1 MKNRILLLTLV
12 IISIFFLI
20 NSEQRFKVAIIGSGI
35 GGSHLARLLANY
47 DYYDIEMFETNDRI
61 GGRIESLHY
70 NDKVLDIGGL
80 MFFDEQKIITSL
92 SKELN
97 LELDKLTGEEFYS
110 NIFGILGNDTVK
122 FEMGKS
128 NILNMIKLGW
138 RYGLSPYYFNNII
151 DDFNTKFN
159 KIYNFLE
166 NKTTF
171 RNIEELMK
179 ILELSNMVNKTVTE
193 LTQDLRLD
201 SSYTTD
207 MIQSVLHTIYN
218 QKDMCAVSGL
228 ICLSHLNYEYHRI
241 KGGNS
246 LLVKNMIDKLKLSP
260 RFNIFLNVK
269 INHIS
274 KHGVGKYLVQL
285 SNSDKPQ
292 EYDIVVIAT
301 PISVSDISF
310 SGSIEPLN
318 EYKNNPKGIPI
329 HVNYIRGELNYDYFK
344 TNYPPKILMGME
356 KLSPAKITAIFNFGE
371 FHRVHST
378 SKLNY
383 KEIDSLNIF
392 KKGYEIVK
400 DYDWNFACGKFDH
413 ILNFSDIPGYVLDS
427 RLFYLS
433 AHEAITSSMEMSL
446 IS

>member
-20 NSEQRFKVAIIGSGI
+20 NSEERFKVAIIGSGI

-159 KIYNFLE
+159 KI
-166 NKTTF
+166 
-171 RNIEELMK
+171 
-179 ILELSNMVNKTVTE
+179 
-193 LTQDLRLD
+193 
-201 SSYTTD
+201 
-207 MIQSVLHTIYN
+207 
-218 QKDMCAVSGL
+218 
-228 ICLSHLNYEYHRI
+228 
-241 KGGNS
+241 
-246 LLVKNMIDKLKLSP
+246 
-260 RFNIFLNVK
+260 
-269 INHIS
+269 
-274 KHGVGKYLVQL
+274 
-285 SNSDKPQ
+285 
-292 EYDIVVIAT
+292 
-301 PISVSDISF
+301 
-310 SGSIEPLN
+310 
-318 EYKNNPKGIPI
+318 
-329 HVNYIRGELNYDYFK
+329 
-344 TNYPPKILMGME
+344 
-356 KLSPAKITAIFNFGE
+356 
-371 FHRVHST
+371 
-378 SKLNY
+378 
-383 KEIDSLNIF
+383 
-392 KKGYEIVK
+392 
-400 DYDWNFACGKFDH
+400 
-413 ILNFSDIPGYVLDS
+413 
-427 RLFYLS
+427 
-433 AHEAITSSMEMSL
+433 
-446 IS
+446 